1 MLKEAIVLGRKAAVG
16 SIIWMW
22 LIGAVAPALAQ
33 DPVLPRVE
41 FDAAIQQALA
51 KNPSVANAATSIT
64 RAEALLQ
71 QARSVHRPSVSAG
84 VISTTLDRE
93 RGFSG
98 QVSQPQHQLT
108 FSLNGTM
115 AVLAPARWAAANQ
128 ARDQV
133 EVARTQ
139 TDEVRQQVGV
149 AAAQT
154 FLAVIA
160 QKRQVDVSARSLE
173 SARTHL
179 QYATNR
185 LAAGAGSRLNELRAS
200 QSVSSDEARLENAR
214 LALRRAQEALGVILA
229 ADGPVD
235 AGAEPP
241 LDVVVALRESGLD
254 QNPGATDWMMA
265 RPDVKR
271 QTLQMEAATRALGDS
286 RKDWFPTG
294 TASMDPQ
301 YITPAGLF
309 QPSRTWR
316 LTVSFS
322 QPIFDGGQRRAT
334 RALRQISVDA
344 LNLGLTSL
352 QIQARADLRLAQA
365 AVDSAQRALVSAR
378 RAADQANEVLRITT
392 VVFEVGATTN
402 IEVIDAQRSARD
414 AETVAVQAEDQWR
427 QARLEL
433 LVALGLFPR

>member
-1 MLKEAIVLGRKAAVG
+1 MLRR
-16 SIIWMW
+16 S
-22 LIGAVAPALAQ
+22 AVASTALWLVMLLPAAAAFAQ
-33 DPVLPRVE
+33 DSALPRVE

-51 KNPSVANAATSIT
+51 KNPSVASAATSIT

-71 QARSVHRPSVSAG
+71 QAQTVRRPSVTAG
-84 VISTTLDRE
+84 VTSTTLDRE

-98 QVSQPQHQLT
+98 QITQPQHQLT
-108 FSLNGTM
+108 FALNGSM
-115 AVLAPARWAAANQ
+115 DVLAPARWAAANQ
-128 ARDQV
+128 ARDQI
-133 EVARTQ
+133 EVARIQ
-139 TDEVRQQVGV
+139 TDEVRQQVAV

-154 FLAVIA
+154 YLAVIA
-160 QKRQVDVSARSLE
+160 QKRLVDVSTRSLE
-173 SARTHL
+173 SSRAHL
-179 QYATNR
+179 QYASSR

-200 QSVSSDEARLENAR
+200 QSVAGDEARLENAR

-235 AGAEPP
+235 AGVEPA
-241 LDVVVALRESGLD
+241 LDVAGALREAGVD
-254 QNPGATDWMMA
+254 QNPNATEWMST
-265 RPDVKR
+265 RPDVRR
-271 QTLQMEAATRALGDS
+271 QTTQIEAAKRVLSDS
-286 RKDWFPTG
+286 KKDWFPTG
-294 TASMDPQ
+294 TASLDPQ

-334 RALRQISVDA
+334 RALRQVSVDA
-344 LNLGLTSL
+344 LTLGLTAL
-352 QIQARADLRLAQA
+352 QIQARADVRLAQA
-365 AVDSAQRALVSAR
+365 SVESAQRSLASSR
-378 RAADQANEVLRITT
+378 RAAEQANEVLRITT

-414 AETVAVQAEDQWR
+414 AETIAVQAEDQWR

-433 LVALGLFPR
+433 LVALGRFPR

>member
-1 MLKEAIVLGRKAAVG
+1 MGILIWLAMTFPAA
-16 SIIWMW
+16 S
-22 LIGAVAPALAQ
+22 ALAQ
-33 DPVLPRVE
+33 APAIPSIE

-51 KNPSVANAATSIT
+51 KNPSVANAATNIT

-71 QARSVHRPSVSAG
+71 QARTVYRPTVSAG
-84 VISTTLDRE
+84 VVNTTLDRE

-98 QVSQPQHQLT
+98 QVSQPQNQVT
-108 FSLNGTM
+108 FSLSGSMN
-115 AVLAPARWAAANQ
+115 VLAPARWAAANQ
-128 ARDQV
+128 ARAQI
-133 EVARTQ
+133 EVARVQ
-139 TDEVRQQVGV
+139 TDEVRQQVAV

-154 FLAVIA
+154 FLAVLA

-173 SARTHL
+173 SSRAHL
-179 QYATNR
+179 QYASSR
-185 LAAGAGSRLNELRAS
+185 LSAGAGTRLNEVRAS

-229 ADGPVD
+229 QDGPVD
-235 AGAEPP
+235 AGGEPP
-241 LDVVVALRESGLD
+241 LDVEGAIREAGLD
-254 QNPGATDWMMA
+254 QSPNATSWMAM

-271 QTLQMEAATRALGDS
+271 QTLEIEAARRVVLDS
-286 RKDWFPTG
+286 RKDWFPT
-294 TASMDPQ
+294 AAVSLDPQ

-316 LTVSFS
+316 LSVSFS

-334 RALRQISVDA
+334 RALRQVSVDS
-344 LNLGLTSL
+344 LTLGLTSIE
-352 QIQARADLRLAQA
+352 IQARADLRVAQA
-365 AVDSAQRALVSAR
+365 AVDSAQRALASAR
-378 RAADQANEVLRITT
+378 RAAEQANEVLRITT

-414 AETVAVQAEDQWR
+414 AETVAVQAEDLWR

-433 LVALGLFPR
+433 LVALGRFPR

>member
-1 MLKEAIVLGRKAAVG
+1 MRKPEFAMTLVFCLVL
-16 SIIWMW
+16 
-22 LIGAVAPALAQ
+22 LAPAVPAAAQ
-33 DPVLPRVE
+33 ETVMPRVE
-41 FDAAIQQALA
+41 FDDAIQQALA
-51 KNPSVANAATSIT
+51 KNPSVAAAATSIT

-71 QARSVHRPSVSAG
+71 QARSVFRPTISGG
-84 VISTTLDRE
+84 VVNTTLDRE

-98 QVSQPQHQLT
+98 QVSVPQNQVT
-108 FSLNGTM
+108 FSLNGSM
-115 AVLAPARWAAANQ
+115 NVLAPARWAAANQ
-128 ARDQV
+128 ARD
-133 EVARTQ
+133 EIDVARLQ
-139 TDEVRQQVGV
+139 TDEVRQQVAV
-149 AAAQT
+149 AAAQA

-173 SARTHL
+173 SSRAHL
-179 QYATNR
+179 QYAASR
-185 LAAGAGSRLNELRAS
+185 LQAGAGSRLNELRAG

-214 LALRRAQEALGVILA
+214 LALRRAQEALGVIIA

-241 LDVVVALRESGLD
+241 LDLDAALREAGID
-254 QNPGATDWMMA
+254 QTPGATAWMAA
-265 RPDVKR
+265 RPDVKSQTR
-271 QTLQMEAATRALGDS
+271 QIEAAQRVLLDS

-294 TASMDPQ
+294 VASFDPQ

-316 LTVSFS
+316 LTLSFS

-334 RALRQISVDA
+334 RALRQVNVDA
-344 LNLGLTSL
+344 LTLGLTSIEL
-352 QIQARADLRLAQA
+352 RARADVRVAQA
-365 AVDSAQRALVSAR
+365 AVDSAQRSMAAAR
-378 RAADQANEVLRITT
+378 KAADQANEVLRITM

-414 AETVAVQAEDQWR
+414 AETIAVQAEDTWR

-433 LVALGLFPR
+433 LVALGRFPR